1 MKRVRITV
9 VRKVCHR
16 DLIARYENPIEHAC
30 DLSEGQVFVSEGW
43 QKPEG
48 LCESAWQTL
57 SPFVM
62 ALAHGATGLY
72 DGWMKNPASAMHSS
86 NAGIRPE
93 SFLDEAL
100 DNCPPHDKHSK
111 RNDMRSSILII
122 YTGGTIG
129 MKTDA
134 ETGALVPFDFSGIY
148 EEFPSL
154 KRLNVD
160 IEVYTMDPVID
171 SSNVSPANWLT
182 LARLI
187 RDNYARYDG
196 FVVLHGT
203 DTMSYTASAIS
214 FLLENL
220 SKPVVFTGSQI
231 PIGVL
236 RTDGRENLITA
247 IEIAGA
253 RIDGRPEVPEVSLY
267 FQNRLFR
274 ANRTTKGSAEALNA
288 FRSYNYPPLA
298 EVGVNIAYNLP
309 AVLQPADTSPELRIA
324 TRLADGIAIV
334 KLFPG
339 LGEEILRAMLSA
351 PGLRAVVLETYG
363 AGTAPTSEWFLRVLR
378 AAIDRGVILLN
389 VTQCRGGG
397 GSMEFYET
405 GLRLQKIGVLS
416 GYDMTTEAAVTKL
429 MYVLGLGLDETR
441 TRELLRRPLRGE
453 FTL

>member
-1 MKRVRITV
+1 
-9 VRKVCHR
+9 
-16 DLIARYENPIEHAC
+16 
-30 DLSEGQVFVSEGW
+30 
-43 QKPEG
+43 
-48 LCESAWQTL
+48 
-57 SPFVM
+57 
-62 ALAHGATGLY
+62 
-72 DGWMKNPASAMHSS
+72 
-86 NAGIRPE
+86 
-93 SFLDEAL
+93 
-100 DNCPPHDKHSK
+100 
-111 RNDMRSSILII
+111 MRASILII

-134 ETGALVPFDFSGIY
+134 ATGALVPFDFSGIY

-160 IEVYTMDPVID
+160 IDVETMNPVID
-171 SSNVSPANWLT
+171 SSNVSPDNWVT

-203 DTMSYTASAIS
+203 DTMSYTASALS
-214 FLLENL
+214 FMLENL

-253 RIDGRPEVPEVSLY
+253 SQGGRPVVPEVSLY

-274 ANRTTKGSAEALNA
+274 ANRTSKRSAEALNA

-298 EVGVNIAYNLP
+298 EVGVNITYNYTAILHP
-309 AVLQPADTSPELRIA
+309 DPADSSPELRIA
-324 TRLADGIAIV
+324 TSLNDGVVIV

-339 LGEEILRAMLSA
+339 IDARILQGILSVE
-351 PGLRAVVLETYG
+351 GIRAVVLETYG
-363 AGTAPTSEWFLRVLR
+363 AGNAPTSEWFIRLIEQ
-378 AAIDRGVILLN
+378 AIARGILVLN
-389 VTQCRGGG
+389 VTQCGGG
-397 GSMEFYET
+397 RVAMELYET
-405 GLRLQKIGVLS
+405 GLRLQKAGVLC

-429 MYVLGLGLDETR
+429 MYVLGKGLPDEESR
-441 TRELLRRPLRGE
+441 ALLQRPLHGE
-453 FTL
+453 FTR